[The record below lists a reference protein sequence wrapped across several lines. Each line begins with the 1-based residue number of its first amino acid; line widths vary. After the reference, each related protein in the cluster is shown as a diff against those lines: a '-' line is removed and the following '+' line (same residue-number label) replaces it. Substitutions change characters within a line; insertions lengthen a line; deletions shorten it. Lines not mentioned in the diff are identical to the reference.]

1 MRDDD
6 ANGDGRD
13 SRNTTEPIDPNERSA
28 ERQMRIDEIRRRVRD
43 GTYQIDASALSKKLI
58 EKGILR

>member
-13 SRNTTEPIDPNERSA
+13 ARNTTAPIDPNERSA